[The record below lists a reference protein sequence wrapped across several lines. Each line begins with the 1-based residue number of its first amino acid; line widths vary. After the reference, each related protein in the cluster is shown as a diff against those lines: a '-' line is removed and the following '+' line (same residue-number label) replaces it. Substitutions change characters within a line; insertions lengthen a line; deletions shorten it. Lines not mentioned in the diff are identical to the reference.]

1 MVNLVIVAGGKQTRF
16 KDLSIFPKVL
26 LPSATNCS
34 ILKELVDKTKNL
46 EVSLK
51 RWIVINKQYSEQ
63 VKTYIKVNGLQD
75 DIEIIEST
83 NTNGSFNTLN
93 EIKASL
99 PNENVLF
106 IWSDLS
112 LDDFSKV
119 LKRCEECSGDGIL
132 FTKTGQY
139 RYGASGYALDDP
151 RKRLLSNIYCSP
163 SSEGNIPGLYF
174 LKDLSLFEK
183 VDFKSHEIK
192 DLVDAIAINHGD
204 KFEICDLQDIE
215 TELIEYRD
223 LGVYKKYIKDNF
235 KEDRLQT
242 RFFNSLVVDPTGKTM
257 TKRAIDPGYVHL
269 VKKEIDWYTKYEGM
283 VGKEGKLV
291 TPHVYSFNEDSFTM
305 DYLATYKPLHSV
317 LDNLERNSDI
327 MKIKKLYQNVF
338 GAVDD
343 VAGASSLEVSFETFK
358 ADLRK
363 EVVTKVIDRCEKIKA
378 FLVNY
383 TRKDLDDILEEAF
396 SNLVN
401 FASNTSDY
409 DVERQTFRYWFCHGD
424 LNGSNILVDEE
435 TLDVKFVDPRGYFGE
450 TKLYGWKPYEHAKLL
465 YCLYGYDDFNTKPQI
480 YGEDWPK
487 LRSSLEYSGFKDE
500 GFARGSSY
508 RSYQML
514 VGVIYVALAGY
525 ISQDIMKANI
535 AYDYGMRILKWILG
549 RED

>member
-26 LPSATNCS
+26 LPSATSCS

-46 EVSLK
+46 DVSLK
-51 RWIVINKQYSEQ
+51 RWIVINKQYSDQ
-63 VKTYIKVNGLQD
+63 VKTYIRVNGLQD
-75 DIEIIEST
+75 DIEVVEST

-93 EIKASL
+93 EVRSNL

-112 LDDFSKV
+112 LDDFSK
-119 LKRCEECSGDGIL
+119 LLTKCEECSGDGIL
-132 FTKTGQY
+132 FTKDGQY

-151 RKRLLSNIYCSP
+151 RKRYLGNIYCSP

-174 LKDLSLFEK
+174 LKDMSIFEK
-183 VDFKSHEIK
+183 TSFKEDEIK
-192 DLVDAIAINHGD
+192 DLVDAIALNHND
-204 KFEICDLQDIE
+204 NFELCDLQDIE

-235 KEDRLQT
+235 KEDKLQT
-242 RFFNSLVVDPTGKTM
+242 RFFNLLVVDPTGKTM

-269 VKKEIDWYTKYEGM
+269 VKKEIDWYTKYEGL
-283 VGKEGKLV
+283 VGKDGKIA
-291 TPHVYSFNEDSFTM
+291 TPHVYGFNEDSFTM

-317 LDNLERNSDI
+317 LDTLEKNSSI
-327 MKIKKLYQNVF
+327 SKIKKLYHNVF
-338 GAVDD
+338 NAVD
-343 VAGASSLEVSFETFK
+343 AIASTSSLDVDFKTFER
-358 ADLRK
+358 DLKK
-363 EVVTKVIDRCEKIKA
+363 EVIDKVIDRCEKIKS

-383 TRKDLDDILEEAF
+383 KKDELEDVLNHAF
-396 SNLVN
+396 LKLIN
-401 FASNTSDY
+401 FATNSSDY
-409 DVERQTFRYWFCHGD
+409 DVERQTFKYWFCHGD

-450 TKLYGWKPYEHAKLL
+450 TKLYGWKPYEYAKLL

-487 LRSSLEYSGFKDE
+487 LRSSLEYSGFRGE
-500 GFARGSSY
+500 GLIYGSY
-508 RSYQML
+508 KSYQML

-535 AYDYGMRILKWILG
+535 AYDYGMRILKWTLG
-549 RED
+549 KED